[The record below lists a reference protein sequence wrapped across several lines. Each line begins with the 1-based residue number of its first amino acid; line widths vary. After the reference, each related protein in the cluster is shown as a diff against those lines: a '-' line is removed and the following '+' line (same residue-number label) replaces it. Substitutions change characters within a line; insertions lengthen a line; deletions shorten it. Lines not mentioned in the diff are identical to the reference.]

1 MQGRGILR
9 DAAGCC
15 TYVGWGRKNYS
26 LDRFKVARFTSD
38 AYRIGMKST
47 FLLIAFITLLVGPSN
62 GMTIYISPVDLG
74 NAPNLIKLEFSGGG
88 TWEGAYSSSSLI
100 RGRTGW
106 SGDFVTGIDSN
117 DVSNEAWTIP
127 LIGEVVVQQD
137 VGEDFK
143 IVGVMID
150 DDTLGD
156 TGPDELSFNDDF
168 RLKAEEGVDATSL
181 QVGADYQISGTAV
194 IDLSDYSAN
203 ASFHNFNIGRY
214 TNEFE
219 TAEPNL
225 RTTLIELVIVP
236 EPSSYA
242 LLLGGLALGLVTLCR
257 R

>member
-1 MQGRGILR
+1 ML
-9 DAAGCC
+9 
-15 TYVGWGRKNYS
+15 
-26 LDRFKVARFTSD
+26 LDVVHTLGGVEKITASIGFKVAKFTSD

-47 FLLIAFITLLVGPSN
+47 FLLVAFITLLVGHSN
-62 GMTIYISPVDLG
+62 GMTIYISPVDLE

-150 DDTLGD
+150 DDTH
-156 TGPDELSFNDDF
+156 TGIGPYILEFNDDF

-219 TAEPNL
+219 TALSENRSD

>member
-1 MQGRGILR
+1 
-9 DAAGCC
+9 
-15 TYVGWGRKNYS
+15 
-26 LDRFKVARFTSD
+26 
-38 AYRIGMKST
+38 MKST

-62 GMTIYISPVDLG
+62 GMTIYVSPVDLG
-74 NAPNLIKLEFSGGG
+74 NAPNLVKLEFSGGG
-88 TWEGAYSSSSLI
+88 TWERAYRGSLI

-117 DVSNEAWTIP
+117 GASNEDWTIP
-127 LIGEVVVQQD
+127 MTGEVVVQQD

-150 DDTLGD
+150 DDTLSD
-156 TGPDELSFNDDF
+156 SGPDELSFNDDF
-168 RLKAEEGVDATSL
+168 RLKAEEGVDVTSL
-181 QVGADYQISGTAV
+181 QVGADYQISGTAY

-236 EPSSYA
+236 ELSTYT
-242 LLLGGLALGLVTLCR
+242 LLAGGISLTCVFLMR
-257 R
+257 RTKA

>member
-1 MQGRGILR
+1 M

-88 TWEGAYSSSSLI
+88 TWERAYRGSLI

-106 SGDFVTGIDSN
+106 SGDFVTGIDN
-117 DVSNEAWTIP
+117 NGYPNEAWTIP

-219 TAEPNL
+219 TALSENRSD

-242 LLLGGLALGLVTLCR
+242 LLLGGLALGLVALR
-257 R
+257 RR

>member
-1 MQGRGILR
+1 MLLVVVHTLGGVEKIT
-9 DAAGCC
+9 ASIG
-15 TYVGWGRKNYS
+15 
-26 LDRFKVARFTSD
+26 FKVAKFTSD

-47 FLLIAFITLLVGPSN
+47 FLLVAFITLLVGHSN

-88 TWEGAYSSSSLI
+88 TWERAYRGSLI

-117 DVSNEAWTIP
+117 GVSIRDWAIP
-127 LIGEVVVQQD
+127 LIGQVVVQQD

-242 LLLGGLALGLVTLCR
+242 LLLGGLALGLVALR
-257 R
+257 RR